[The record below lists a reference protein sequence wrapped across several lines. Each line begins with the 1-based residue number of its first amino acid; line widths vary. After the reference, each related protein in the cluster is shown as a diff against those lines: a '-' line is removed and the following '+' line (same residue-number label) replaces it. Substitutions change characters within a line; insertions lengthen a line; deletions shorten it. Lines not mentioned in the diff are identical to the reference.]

1 MKKRSISFALSPAV
15 AFVLATASGLGS
27 QELPIPSSKNATIIS
42 FEHSP
47 RDAAEVDYIKKNF
60 DFGLYAWPSF
70 SVTTLSIAIP
80 WRTPL
85 GEADAGIRSFKDQV
99 RGFVDAARAVN
110 VRNEAGPL
118 SKEIKVKS

>member
-1 MKKRSISFALSPAV
+1 MKKRRGLFALAFALV
-15 AFVLATASGLGS
+15 AASWLHS
-27 QELPIPSSKNATIIS
+27 QELPVPSSKNATIIS
-42 FEHSP
+42 LEHSP
-47 RDAAEVDYIKKNF
+47 LDSAEVDYIKTNF

-70 SVTTLSIAIP
+70 SVTAVSLELP

-110 VRNEAGPL
+110 IRNTAGPL

>member
-1 MKKRSISFALSPAV
+1 MKKRSILFALALALVGPSG
-15 AFVLATASGLGS
+15 VLS
-27 QELPIPSSKNATIIS
+27 QELPIPSSKNSTIIS
-42 FEHSP
+42 IEHSP
-47 RDAAEVDYIKKNF
+47 LDFTEVDYIKKNF

-70 SVTTLSIAIP
+70 SITAVSLELP

-85 GEADAGIRSFKDQV
+85 GGADAGIRSFKDQV

-110 VRNEAGPL
+110 IRNTAGPL